1 MRVLVLVD
9 REVHARE
16 AVRASS
22 SEATVRVGG
31 RVSVSKGDSVVDFHV
46 VRTESDAHRL
56 RGLRYDLVIE
66 HESFNF
72 GRSYEVGRAAELV
85 KQIVLR

>member
-1 MRVLVLVD
+1 MRILVLVD
-9 REVHARE
+9 REIHGINAAG
-16 AVRASS
+16 AVSS
-22 SEATVRVGG
+22 DVTVRTRPVT
-31 RVSVSKGDSVVDFHV
+31 SVSKGDSIVDFRV
-46 VRTESDAHRL
+46 MRTESDAERL

-72 GRSYEVGRAAELV
+72 GRSHSVGRAAELA